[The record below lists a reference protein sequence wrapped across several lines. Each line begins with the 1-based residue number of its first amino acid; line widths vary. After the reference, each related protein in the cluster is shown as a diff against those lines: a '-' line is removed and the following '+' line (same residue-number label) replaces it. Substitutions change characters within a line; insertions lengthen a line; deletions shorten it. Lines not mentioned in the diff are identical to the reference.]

1 MTRQARGRR
10 PLRACAVGIA
20 CALLMLLAGAR
31 PASAHAV
38 LVSTDPAQNT
48 VLPAAPA
55 RISLSFSESVQVA
68 ADGVRVFGP
77 DGQQADTGQ
86 VTQPGGDAT
95 AGVSLRDGAAQGTY
109 TVSWR
114 AVSAD
119 SHPVA
124 GAFTFS
130 IGHPSAARSPAAA
143 EPPPSATVSVL
154 YAIARALAYAMFA
167 LLTGSAAFV
176 LICLPGA
183 AVSRPIRRVM
193 ATGWAGLLLATV
205 ACLLLQGPYGQGLGL
220 SHTFDSVVLSETMAG
235 RLGTALQ
242 VRFLVLGLAGAY
254 LALLSTWLPVLKTQ
268 GRWAFGAAGALLTFT
283 LGATWAAADH
293 AAVGL
298 QPELALPVD
307 VVHLTAMGLWLGG
320 LVTLLVSFKT
330 QVDLSSA
337 AQRFSRVAAGSVVA
351 LVASGSY
358 QAWRQ
363 LGSWSSWFSTG
374 YGRLLLIKVLVFAC
388 LLGAAALSRRWVI
401 RRLEDK
407 PSVLKRSVLT
417 EAALAAVV
425 LAVTALLVN
434 SEPGRTAGAA
444 PAGPVHREV
453 EYNTGGP
460 GGKGKL
466 EVDVDPSA
474 TGPNTLRVVIEDA
487 AGKPR
492 DIPEFHASL
501 TLEVNHIGPL
511 PLTMQRVGVGSYSG
525 TGVQIPAIGSWQLAL
540 TVRTSEI
547 DETTVATPIDVH

>member
-1 MTRQARGRR
+1 
-10 PLRACAVGIA
+10 
-20 CALLMLLAGAR
+20 MLLAGAQ

-48 VLPAAPA
+48 VLPTAPA
-55 RISLSFSESVQVA
+55 RISLTFSESVQVA

-77 DGQQADTGQ
+77 DGQQTDTGQ
-86 VTQPGGDAT
+86 ITQPGGDST
-95 AGVSLRDGAAQGTY
+95 AGVGLRSGAAQGTY
-109 TVSWR
+109 TVSWH

-143 EPPPSATVSVL
+143 EPTPSTTVSVL

-167 LLTGSAAFV
+167 LLVGSAAFV

-183 AVSRPIRRVM
+183 AATRPIRRVM
-193 ATGWAGLLLATV
+193 TTGWAGLLLATV
-205 ACLLLQGPYGQGLGL
+205 VCLLLQGPYGQGLGL
-220 SHTFDSVVLSETMAG
+220 SHTFDSAVISETMAG

-242 VRFLVLGLAGAY
+242 ARFLLLGLAGAY
-254 LALLSTWLPVLKTQ
+254 LALLSTWLPVLKPK
-268 GRWAFGAAGALLTFT
+268 GRWAFGVAGSVLAFA

-320 LVTLLVSFKT
+320 LVTLLASFKT
-330 QVDLSSA
+330 EIDLSSA
-337 AQRFSRVAAGSVVA
+337 AHRFSRVAAGSVVV
-351 LVASGSY
+351 LIASGSY

-374 YGRLLLIKVLVFAC
+374 YGRLLLIKVIVFAC

-401 RRLEDK
+401 RRLTKKDS
-407 PSVLKRSVLT
+407 PSVLRRSVLV
-417 EAALAAVV
+417 EAGLAAVV

-434 SEPGRTAGAA
+434 SEPGRTASAA
-444 PAGPVHREV
+444 PAGPAHREV
-453 EYNTGGP
+453 GYDTGGP

-474 TGPNTLRVVIEDA
+474 TGPNTLRVVIEDV

-501 TLEVNHIGPL
+501 TLEANHIGPL

-525 TGVQIPAIGSWQLAL
+525 TGVQIPAAGSWRLAL

-547 DETTVATPIDVH
+547 DETTVATPIDVR